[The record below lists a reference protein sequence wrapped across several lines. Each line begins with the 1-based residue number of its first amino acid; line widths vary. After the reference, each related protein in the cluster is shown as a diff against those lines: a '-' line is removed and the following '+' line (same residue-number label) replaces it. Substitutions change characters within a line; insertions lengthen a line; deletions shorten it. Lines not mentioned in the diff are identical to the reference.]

1 MKDQA
6 ATRLAAAQAKLFHKK
21 NQAQV
26 KANHVAQESIITS
39 KIVRCDQDSDSPGA
53 QQCVNYAPKLSAL
66 SKSSHASVEQSA
78 LCTGK
83 QKLTLRDA
91 KTHPSQ
97 RCPSKQSKSK
107 CSFKSSWITALLKSK
122 NLSRNGAKKE

>member
-1 MKDQA
+1 MRATIVCVLAFMLTYCYADVTNNEEMKDQA

-39 KIVRCDQDSDSPGA
+39 KIVRCDQDSDCPGA

-78 LCTGK
+78 ALYW
-83 QKLTLRDA
+83 
-91 KTHPSQ
+91 KTKAYIK
-97 RCPSKQSKSK
+97 R
-107 CSFKSSWITALLKSK
+107 F
-122 NLSRNGAKKE
+122 